1 MRGCSRACEKI
12 VLQNRD
18 VLKTS
23 SVKGSWW
30 HKPSGARGAERI
42 CDIVRFMFVCKT
54 LKDMATLLDLI
65 RESPDIKVVRF
76 KDRIE
81 NPSGSWRDAM
91 INFRLRKEPSPFS
104 NHICEVQIVHEKMA
118 LCRRKDG
125 LGGHDEYVQQR
136 NACETLE
143 YLGEAQPEDKP
154 ASVRE
159 KQDKSKRLP
168 SRKRQLVFANLVC
181 SNGCSNCRPIAPRI
195 NIRWSPPSTQTV
207 RLFEL
212 KNDADSILKVVVC
225 ACSAGA
231 VGTF

>member
-1 MRGCSRACEKI
+1 
-12 VLQNRD
+12 
-18 VLKTS
+18 
-23 SVKGSWW
+23 
-30 HKPSGARGAERI
+30 
-42 CDIVRFMFVCKT
+42 MFVCKT

-159 KQDKSKRLP
+159 KQEAPVKKEAAGF
-168 SRKRQLVFANLVC
+168 RKFGLFKWVLKLSSHRTKNQYKVEPAIDAN
-181 SNGCSNCRPIAPRI
+181 S
-195 NIRWSPPSTQTV
+195 
-207 RLFEL
+207 
-212 KNDADSILKVVVC
+212 
-225 ACSAGA
+225 
-231 VGTF
+231 